1 LFFNYNNAFSIV
13 LLALVDANY
22 RFIAVDI
29 GSYGRQSDGC
39 TLKNSILGQK
49 LEKNELDFPEDA
61 DLPHTSTKS
70 PFVDVGDEVFPLR
83 KNLMRPYPGTG
94 VSCDQRIFNYR
105 RSWAKRTVESAFGI
119 MSVRFSVFRRP
130 ICIELTKVDAV
141 VKACVVLH
149 NFLRS
154 NVVSTSATQESQ
166 QTESNY

>member
-1 LFFNYNNAFSIV
+1 M
-13 LLALVDANY
+13 DANY